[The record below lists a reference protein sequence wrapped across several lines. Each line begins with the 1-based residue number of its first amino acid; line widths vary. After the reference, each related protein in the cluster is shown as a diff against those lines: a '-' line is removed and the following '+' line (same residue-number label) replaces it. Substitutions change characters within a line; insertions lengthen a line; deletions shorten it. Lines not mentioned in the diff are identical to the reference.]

1 MFEVSEHE
9 IETLAKNHGA
19 FIERRVLSSDQG
31 GRTEISWV
39 QLALRL
45 PDDGTGALPL
55 LRHIILNDD
64 KSSTNKLALLRV
76 LCRIADGTAG
86 YARMVEGAPNWVEL
100 PLGLVALFWLRQY
113 MPLLKAGLPQQHL
126 GGHCAMVVWRGLSIC
141 CLTGTRRI
149 CQALGTC
156 ACRNIFTPPYNVL
169 TRGSNQPCWLSGRG

>member
-9 IETLAKNHGA
+9 IEMLAKNHGA

-39 QLALRL
+39 QLAVRL

-55 LRHIILNDD
+55 LRHIILSDD
-64 KSSTNKLALLRV
+64 KSSTYKLALLRV

-86 YARMVEGAPNWVEL
+86 YARIVEGAPNWVEL

-126 GGHCAMVVWRGLSIC
+126 SGH
-141 CLTGTRRI
+141 
-149 CQALGTC
+149 
-156 ACRNIFTPPYNVL
+156 TPWSC
-169 TRGSNQPCWLSGRG
+169 GEASASAA